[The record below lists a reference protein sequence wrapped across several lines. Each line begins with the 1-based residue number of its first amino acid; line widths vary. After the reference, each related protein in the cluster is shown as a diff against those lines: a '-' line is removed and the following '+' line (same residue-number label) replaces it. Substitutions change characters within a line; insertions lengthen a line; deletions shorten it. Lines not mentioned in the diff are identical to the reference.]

1 MKTLLTLAFLLA
13 NGYSSGFEFRGLR
26 TGVTEDQ
33 IKVALAAD
41 ADPGKSNHVD
51 CILSAPEQHM
61 CILGNYAAVLT
72 SSGVVT
78 SVHYRFKSGAEE
90 TPADFVRAFEK
101 KYGKA
106 TIDSRRYTTR
116 QGNQFSASEYTWLR
130 GKQALTVE
138 EACSGEI
145 GAHCINIVDT
155 TYVHRPA
162 PRI

>member
-1 MKTLLTLAFLLA
+1 MKPLLTLAILLA
-13 NGYSSGFEFRGLR
+13 AGHSSGFEFRGLR

-33 IKVALAAD
+33 IRVALAAD
-41 ADPGKSNHVD
+41 AEPGRSNHVD
-51 CILSAPEQHM
+51 CILSAPEQRM

-72 SSGVVT
+72 SSGVVA
-78 SVHYRFKSGAEE
+78 SVHYHFNSGGEE

-106 TIDSRRYTTR
+106 TVDSRPYTTR

-130 GKQALTVE
+130 GKQLLTVE

-145 GAHCINIVDT
+145 GAHCISIVDT
-155 TYVHRPA
+155 TYVHRAA